1 MILIE
6 LLLLSCL
13 QLFCR
18 CRWWKQCA
26 TSHPLKTDR
35 VCVCVGGVKEEEE
48 DGSVFCTDVVPR
60 AGGFKFRSDSW
71 TLVSRR
77 SSLFCFSPSFSRFV
91 FHFKMFF
98 TPHRIFSA
106 TFEDKEALD
115 LYIRDVNKKYGE
127 NVSQIV
133 MFFVWFHQMSKVRGE
148 REEMRRR
155 ARDADRGESRWR
167 DATGT
172 VCRSSSSAYHQLNP
186 KNQLHSIKD
195 DELRPIVSHRK

>member
-115 LYIRDVNKKYGE
+115 LYIRDVNNKKIWGKCVSDCDCVFCLVSS
-127 NVSQIV
+127 NVKSAG
-133 MFFVWFHQMSKVRGE
+133 GE
-148 REEMRRR
+148 RRNAETGQRRR
-155 ARDADRGESRWR
+155 QRRVPMARCHR
-167 DATGT
+167 DSLPVVVVGI
-172 VCRSSSSAYHQLNP
+172 P
-186 KNQLHSIKD
+186 
-195 DELRPIVSHRK
+195 PIE